1 MRRIYT
7 IRLRGMNAAKAFRGL
22 RVVGKTQA
30 EPQVHAKVRELYF
43 GPDELPRR
51 EDHEVLRLRLEN
63 PKGRN

>member
-7 IRLRGMNAAKAFRGL
+7 IRLRGMNAGKAFRDL
-22 RVVGKTQA
+22 RIVSKKQA
-30 EPQVHAKVRELYF
+30 EPEVHAKVRELYF

-51 EDHEVLRLRLEN
+51 EDHEVLPLRLKN